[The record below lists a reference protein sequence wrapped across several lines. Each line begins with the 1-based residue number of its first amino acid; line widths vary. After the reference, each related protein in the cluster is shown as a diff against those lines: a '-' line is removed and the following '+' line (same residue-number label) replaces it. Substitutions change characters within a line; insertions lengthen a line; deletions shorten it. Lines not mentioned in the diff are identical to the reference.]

1 MEMLQWFIFIHI
13 YYFYM
18 YAVAYYIINEKHVK
32 EKSVGNC
39 TKNLDVPLHTSL
51 AHVYFH
57 V

>member
-1 MEMLQWFIFIHI
+1 
-13 YYFYM
+13 M
-18 YAVAYYIINEKHVK
+18 YSVAYYIINEKHVK